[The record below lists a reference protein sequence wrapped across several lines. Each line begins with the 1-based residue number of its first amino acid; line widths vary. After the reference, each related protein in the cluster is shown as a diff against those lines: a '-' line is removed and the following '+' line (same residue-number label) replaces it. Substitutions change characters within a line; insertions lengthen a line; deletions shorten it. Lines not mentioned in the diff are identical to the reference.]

1 MTGPDSQPRR
11 VPPEDEPDFAEEHT
25 EPTFEGE
32 QADQPAVSGD
42 EAVPEGP
49 AGEDDRGT
57 RPL

>member
-1 MTGPDSQPRR
+1 M
-11 VPPEDEPDFAEEHT
+11 PPEDEPDFAEEHT